1 MQWPD
6 TAVQGTGTVATAAPV
21 SDPSSAIVIQG
32 PMPGAQQDIT
42 KYAGANKHYDVDN
55 YGCNWLLDASCSR
68 WQADCGWARPIAP
81 ACHRSTLACHSGSRY
96 VRWDTV
102 CHFACVTGSDPVQA
116 MSASTH
122 ACTRWTL
129 AGWKMQISAQQHIH
143 SVATAQPVVGH

>member
-32 PMPGAQQDIT
+32 PMLGAQQEIT
-42 KYAGANKHYDVDN
+42 KYVGANKHYDVDN

-102 CHFACVTGSDPVQA
+102 ILLALREVILSRQCPRRP
-116 MSASTH
+116 TH
-122 ACTRWTL
+122 AHVGPSLVGKCKFPLSSTYIAW
-129 AGWKMQISAQQHIH
+129 
-143 SVATAQPVVGH
+143 QPPNPL